1 MIQELGKYLAFPFHI
16 ANDGKTA
23 QVATVEQH
31 IEEEL
36 IQLILT
42 NIGERAF
49 LPEFGA
55 GVRRLVFKGVDETTN
70 AMSKALISQSISKW
84 LGQRIILQ
92 NLTVDFQTET
102 IQITIQYRIAGT
114 EDPRVLTFQR
124 TGG

>member
-23 QVATVEQH
+23 QIETVEQH
-31 IEEEL
+31 IQEEL

-42 NIGERAF
+42 NIGERVF

-70 AMSKALISQSISKW
+70 AMTKALISQSISKW
-84 LGQRIILQ
+84 LGQRITLQ
-92 NLTVDFQTET
+92 NLTVDFQNET